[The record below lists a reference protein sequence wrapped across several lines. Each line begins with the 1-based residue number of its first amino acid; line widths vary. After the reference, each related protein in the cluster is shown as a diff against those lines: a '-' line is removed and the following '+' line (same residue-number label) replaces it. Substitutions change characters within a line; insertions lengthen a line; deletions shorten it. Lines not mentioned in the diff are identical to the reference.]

1 MINELPKDF
10 SSIATTFFE
19 DYDNASRFAKDMEQ
33 NMKMLSG
40 IDPLTT
46 NQEVADYINDNNDQE
61 LLNGTEDALL
71 QLSDR
76 NSIELATQNMEALGV
91 KKRVNPEIS
100 VYDYYTQNEIA
111 NKFTDDTYRVNFTN
125 SKKDPS
131 IYSTKYMIG
140 SGKVY
145 DALNSLKPNVTRL
158 AMRYIG
164 QPATSIALSSV
175 GGWIGA
181 GASDAVMAGW
191 DASILGGTIYNTQK
205 RYIDRYHQ
213 LLENDSL
220 SLEQFTSRLD
230 SLLTE
235 IQTDVAPEYQY
246 EIFEGIIEGP
256 NPFADAGLGF
266 TTLGIQTYAKP
277 FGFLAKTA
285 KRMLPSA
292 SVGNSIKRMEMN
304 EKLVE
309 QIQKS
314 MSNKVDEAAIDEA
327 ISAKVE
333 TVKPKDA
340 TEIDV
345 ETVKGI
351 DKNKEVDADLL
362 QNSNNDSAMMDT
374 TTPVKKSRRERMLE
388 AETRAQKGEINL
400 SSPEESVTILHGRG
414 VDNSPMTLEEAEGE
428 LKVIAGRKG
437 LPEIGSVFQDN
448 EPEYIAISTAS
459 KNLWGPVE
467 SPAKAADV
475 NPLGGEGSAMYG
487 RGVVYA
493 SLVDDREASRGLY
506 LKRFQNQLESEYVNK
521 VEKTEPYAIDNPYFW
536 FKNAKSSLTKEEA
549 NIIKEIGDNDYTKD
563 LIDYMNFD
571 DNYRGLKFETQ
582 IIASDETLKQ
592 NLANTEEQ
600 IKDAIKEYK
609 EAPFTTTA
617 KYFVDLIAE
626 RMMLQKILKY
636 RKNNPLPEA
645 LLYTHSIVNP
655 NKHPEKYLRYEL
667 VEKGDGTTTG
677 YIHPET
683 DFYLDKG
690 VNEKQKDFINRIK
703 SDAYSR
709 IETLKD
715 RVERDFV
722 DVEDF
727 DNVPLDNQAEY
738 YNYVRLLDNIDES
751 YKTGKD
757 YFSIEDW
764 NDLMYYASQDGFGS
778 PTRAEFNDKIQREMY
793 TNAGIDGLLHS
804 DTNIVIFNEDAIM
817 PVNKLEKGIRRK
829 SPVDIYEQML
839 YDNGHGIVSA
849 GDGVGYYVVER
860 HSRKDAKPMVIRNYK
875 IVDEGE

>member
-61 LLNGTEDALL
+61 LLNGTEDAIL
-71 QLSDR
+71 QLGDKSA
-76 NSIELATQNMEALGV
+76 IELATQNMEALGV

-125 SKKDPS
+125 SKEDPS

-164 QPATSIALSSV
+164 QPATSLAMSAV
-175 GGWIGA
+175 GGWLGA
-181 GASDAVMAGW
+181 GTSDAVMAGW

-205 RYIDRYHQ
+205 KYINRYHQ
-213 LLENDSL
+213 LLNNNSL
-220 SLEQFTSRLD
+220 SLEQFTNRLD
-230 SLLTE
+230 NLLTE

-246 EIFEGIIEGP
+246 EIFKGIIEGP
-256 NPFADAGLGF
+256 DIFADAGLGL
-266 TTLGIQTYAKP
+266 TTLGIRIYAKP
-277 FGFLAKTA
+277 FEFLARTA

-304 EKLVE
+304 EKLME

-314 MSNKVDEAAIDEA
+314 VSNKVDETVVDET

-333 TVKPKDA
+333 AVKPKDA
-340 TEIDV
+340 VEADV
-345 ETVKGI
+345 EMVKGI
-351 DKNKEVDADLL
+351 DKNKAVDRDLL
-362 QNSNNDSAMMDT
+362 QNSNNDSAIQDK
-374 TTPVKKSRRERMLE
+374 PNKNKKMSQLE
-388 AETRAQKGEINL
+388 QKGEINL
-400 SSPEESVTILHGRG
+400 SSPEESVTIYHGKG
-414 VDNSPMTLEEAEGE
+414 VDNNPMTLEEAEKE

-437 LPEIGSVFQDN
+437 LPEIGAVFPDN

-459 KNLWGPVE
+459 KNSWGPE
-467 SPAKAADV
+467 EAPAKAADV
-475 NPLGGEGSAMYG
+475 NPLGGEGTAMYG
-487 RGVVYA
+487 RGIVYA
-493 SLVDDREASRGLY
+493 SLVDDNESSRSIY
-506 LKRFQNQLESEYVNK
+506 VKRFQNQLESEYEQTIKDV
-521 VEKTEPYAIDNPYFW
+521 TYPYAIDNPYFW

-549 NIIKEIGDNDYTKD
+549 DIVKEISENDYTKS
-563 LIDYMNFD
+563 LVDYMDFD

-582 IIASDETLKQ
+582 VVASDEILKQ

-600 IKDAIKEYK
+600 IKDVVKEYK
-609 EAPFTTTA
+609 EAPFTTVA
-617 KYFVDLIAE
+617 KYFVDLVAE
-626 RMMLQKILKY
+626 RTMLQKILKY
-636 RKNNPLPEA
+636 REKNPLPSA
-645 LLYTHSIVNP
+645 LLYTHSIANP
-655 NKHPEKYLRYEL
+655 NKYPEKYLRYEL
-667 VEKGDGTTTG
+667 VEKGDGKVSG
-677 YIHPET
+677 RIYPESELVKP
-683 DFYLDKG
+683 DNYSSHQNGLNFIKGIRRDALEYLYK
-690 VNEKQKDFINRIK
+690 
-703 SDAYSR
+703 
-709 IETLKD
+709 
-715 RVERDFV
+715 ERDRLEPIVRPIINEEPNTIFS
-722 DVEDF
+722 DNRGEDLTKYLKYEEQI
-727 DNVPLDNQAEY
+727 D
-738 YNYVRLLDNIDES
+738 RLATSGTTYIN
-751 YKTGKD
+751 
-757 YFSIEDW
+757 IEDW
-764 NDLMYYASQDGFGS
+764 NDAMFYAAKERYGDISRKDFL
-778 PTRAEFNDKIQREMY
+778 DKYQRKMY
-793 TNAGIDGLLHS
+793 TDAGIDGLLHS

-817 PVNKLEKGIRRK
+817 PVNKLEKGLKRK

-860 HSRKDAKPMVIRNYK
+860 HSKTDAKPMIIKNYK